1 MPDGV
6 LPHSDALVTSSFPH
20 CDEWSEAN
28 LPEILFYIKPPK
40 SEYEGQPVGF
50 VEENGESVKVGGNNK
65 PLRDFPILPRRIS
78 LEVPGW
84 LVETWRRIDPRIT
97 YPDILDR
104 QLEDPRLGL
113 KKLDKN
119 ALQNHCRR
127 ECRMILGLWTSYER
141 REVPHRTD
149 VEAIEFLSFQN
160 VLLNTVL
167 NVSPDRQDRLTKLCL
182 TRGGVDGC
190 GKYYAKPC
198 EVTADNWSETT
209 FQLDHFVLKT
219 EVPSNGL
226 HPMDTSMLAAWEL
239 SLILQERARIHGV
252 SHWKKLED
260 CCRPVSW
267 FDRTA
272 NKRTENDTYDGGC
285 SMCTWDPSRDQETHR
300 LWIEEIKSACSKSVS
315 RNPSTKG
322 ASSSTS
328 KRRKVNNG
336 QSQNASTET
345 VVDVVKECDCCKEV
359 ESSQDPGLPNE
370 QYPSEKFRRGEI
382 KSFFRDADCVEDPQV
397 DGAIENIDERGVREE
412 AVEHNDEGSKA
423 KYSNEHGVDGDENS
437 QLVSSIASL
446 PHGDETCQT
455 DFCFLE
461 YRI

>member
-6 LPHSDALVTSSFPH
+6 MPHSEALVTSSFPH
-20 CDEWSEAN
+20 CGEWSETN
-28 LPEILFYIKPPK
+28 LPEILFYIKPPR
-40 SEYEGQPVGF
+40 SEYDGLPVGF
-50 VEENGESVKVGGNNK
+50 VEEDGEPVKVGKLNK
-65 PLRDFPILPRRIS
+65 SLRDFPILPRRIS

-104 QLEDPRLGL
+104 QVEDPELGL

-127 ECRMILGLWTSYER
+127 ECRMILGLWTNYER

-149 VEAIEFLSFQN
+149 VEAIECLSYQN
-160 VLLNTVL
+160 ILLNTVL

-182 TRGGVDGC
+182 SRGGLDGC
-190 GKYYAKPC
+190 GKYNAKPC
-198 EVTADNWSETT
+198 EVTAENWNETT
-209 FQLDHFVLKT
+209 FPLDHFVLKA

-252 SHWKKLED
+252 SHWKNLD
-260 CCRPVSW
+260 DDCRPVSW

-272 NKRTENDTYDGGC
+272 NKRVENETFDGGC
-285 SMCTWDPSRDQETHR
+285 STCTWDPSRDQETHR
-300 LWIEEIKSACSKSVS
+300 SWIEEIKSAFSKPVNRSL
-315 RNPSTKG
+315 STKG

-328 KRRKVNNG
+328 KRRKVSRG
-336 QSQNASTET
+336 RSQDASTNT
-345 VVDVVKECDCCKEV
+345 VVQVVKECDCCKEA
-359 ESSQDPGLPNE
+359 ESSQNPGSPNE
-370 QYPSEKFRRGEI
+370 QYPSESFRCGEI
-382 KSFFRDADCVEDPQV
+382 KSFFRDADGVEDIQV
-397 DGAIENIDERGVREE
+397 NSAIGNIQERAVREE
-412 AVEHNDEGSKA
+412 VVEHNDKGTNA
-423 KYSNEHGVDGDENS
+423 KHSTQPGIAEDENA
-437 QLVSSIASL
+437 QLVSSGGTL
-446 PHGDETCQT
+446 PYCDETSQT

-461 YRI
+461 YCI